1 MEAKTN
7 LSAQAE
13 AIARHLMSNKQFIDK
28 VSAATKRD
36 G

>member
-1 MEAKTN
+1 METKKN

-13 AIARHLMSNKQFIDK
+13 MIACRLMSDKQFIDK
-28 VSAATKRD
+28 VSAATKRN